1 MYISIM
7 FMFDSTC
14 HDGIHIF
21 MSNFLSTLHML
32 MIPVVTYYNGK
43 SIQLLILKTKVEFIT
58 SLFVTI
64 AMILKLQAWNDYVQ
78 MNSRAILLWQ
88 NRNMQY
94 AFAFSSLQEEI
105 CIGRQTQTK
114 VFTME
119 GKPCI
124 VRKSLMMDINN
135 IDYIRVFKHCH
146 LTCSLS
152 IIFII

>member
-1 MYISIM
+1 
-7 FMFDSTC
+7 MFDSTC

-43 SIQLLILKTKVEFIT
+43 SIQLVILKTKVEFIT